1 MIKTL
6 RRKLILINM
15 SLASLVLI
23 VVFAVIAVNTYSSA
37 ISDSRGSLTRVLDQR
52 AGIAQIK
59 PQIAPRTPSGD
70 AASPSNAPTA
80 TNVDAKPKYSDAEAQ
95 ARANIHVTA
104 TFSVLISSSGRI
116 IEKDTSEVTISDET
130 VSEAARIVYE
140 SGESDGVIDEY
151 SLRFKMR
158 REGDCMRVA
167 FVDLERENATMSRFF
182 TVSLCIGA
190 AAFPALFLISLLL
203 CNLAVKPVKVA
214 WEREKQFVADAS
226 HELKT
231 PLTVILAN
239 TDILLKQKLPAS
251 QSKWVESTREEG
263 HRMKSLVEDM
273 LFLAKAD
280 AEDKPYIMERVQLS
294 DAVWN
299 ASLQF
304 EAVAFERGISIGT
317 SIADDIVTLTNL
329 KAVKQIL
336 GILLDNALKHA
347 PAQSDVTLSLSKQH
361 DCAVIAVKN
370 YGEPIPAESIAHVF
384 ERFYRSDSARSRDEG
399 GFGLGLSIA
408 KRISERLSASL
419 EAQSN
424 EKDGTVFTLSIPIK
438 KS

>member
-23 VVFAVIAVNTYSSA
+23 VVFAVIAVNTYSAA
-37 ISDSRGSLTRVLDQR
+37 IQDSRGSLTRVLDQR

-59 PQIAPRTPSGD
+59 PQIAPNMAAA
-70 AASPSNAPTA
+70 AASQSNAPTS
-80 TNVDAKPKYSDAEAQ
+80 TNVKPKYSDAAAQ

-104 TFSVLISSSGRI
+104 TFSVLLSPSGRI
-116 IEKDTSEVTISDET
+116 IDTDTSEVTIADET
-130 VSEAARIVYE
+130 VADAARIAYE
-140 SGESDGVIDEY
+140 ASEKTEGVIEKY
-151 SLRFKMR
+151 SLRYKLR
-158 REGDCMRVA
+158 REGDCIRIA
-167 FVDLERENATMSRFF
+167 FVDLEREKTTMSSFF
-182 TVSLCIGA
+182 TVSLFIGA

-203 CNLAVKPVKVA
+203 SNLAVKPVKVA

-239 TDILLKQKLPAS
+239 TDILLKQKLPS
-251 QSKWVESTREEG
+251 NQSKWIESTRDEG
-263 HRMKSLVEDM
+263 LMMKSLVEDM

-280 AEDKPYIMERVQLS
+280 AEDKPYIMELVQLS

-299 ASLQF
+299 TSLQF
-304 EAVAFERGISIGT
+304 EAVAFERRINIVSN
-317 SIADDIVTLTNL
+317 IADDIVALTNL

-347 PAQSDVTLSLSKQH
+347 PANSDVTLSLSQRH
-361 DCAVIAVKN
+361 DNAVISVKN
-370 YGEPIPAESIAHVF
+370 FGEPIPQAAIEHVF
-384 ERFYRSDSARSRDEG
+384 ERFYRSDSARTRDEG

-408 KRISERLSASL
+408 KRISERLFATL
-419 EAQSN
+419 EAQSS
-424 EKDGTVFTLSIPIK
+424 ERDGTVFTLSIPIK
-438 KS
+438 KA

>member
-23 VVFAVIAVNTYSSA
+23 VVFAVIAVNTYSGA
-37 ISDSRGSLTRVLDQR
+37 ISDSRGSLMRVLDQR
-52 AGIAQIK
+52 AGIAQVK
-59 PQIAPRTPSGD
+59 PQIAPRISQGN
-70 AASPSNAPTA
+70 AASQSDAPTS
-80 TNVDAKPKYSDAEAQ
+80 TNAKPKYSDAAAQ

-104 TFSVLISSSGRI
+104 TFSVLMSPSGRMI
-116 IEKDTSEVTISDET
+116 DTDTSEVTIADET
-130 VSEAARIVYE
+130 VAEAARIAYE
-140 SGESDGVIDEY
+140 AGENDGVISEY
-151 SLRFKMR
+151 SLRYKMR
-158 REGDCMRVA
+158 REGDCTRIA
-167 FVDLERENATMSRFF
+167 FVDLERENATMSMFF
-182 TVSLCIGA
+182 TVSLFIGA

-203 CNLAVKPVKVA
+203 SNLAVKPVKVA

-239 TDILLKQKLPAS
+239 TDILLKQKLAPNQA
-251 QSKWVESTREEG
+251 KWVESTHDEG
-263 HRMKSLVEDM
+263 LMMKSLVEDM

-280 AEDKPYIMERVQLS
+280 AEDKPYIMEQVQLS

-299 ASLQF
+299 TSLQF
-304 EAVAFERGISIGT
+304 ESVAFERGINIVS
-317 SIADDIVTLTNL
+317 SIADNIVTLTNL

-336 GILLDNALKHA
+336 AILLDNALKHA
-347 PAQSDVTLSLSKQH
+347 PSNTDITLSLSQRH
-361 DCAVIAVKN
+361 DLAVISVKN
-370 YGEPIPAESIAHVF
+370 YGEPIPPAALAHVF

-408 KRISERLSASL
+408 KRISQRLFATL
-419 EAQSN
+419 QAQSS
-424 EKDGTVFTLSIPIK
+424 EKEGTAFTLSIPIK
-438 KS
+438 RA